1 MREFYLI
8 NKLNE
13 KWNLNQ
19 TDSFFHD
26 PAGLGQEHKVKYE
39 QIGNSFQKSEDYLKQ
54 KSISG
59 KIKFSGYEVFEVFSK
74 FIQYKPLVLEY
85 SSNSTYHIDVSIDKI
100 EKKELETLGLV
111 AEIQM
116 KSLGT
121 FYKKIEKKNEE
132 TNIGKRY
139 GYKYNYT
146 YSDTSIGIV
155 EIESDSTLLS
165 KTKITLLG
173 PCINP
178 AWKHHVNGIMVEEG
192 KLNCSIAAGHR
203 AIIDSIVFP
212 YEIAE
217 YDERGSYIKDLYQQS
232 DFATKRFIN
241 LQCGKNRISVS
252 QEGSGKIIFF
262 VEGRIEY
269 ESI

>member
-13 KWNLNQ
+13 KWNLNK

-26 PAGLGQEHKVKYE
+26 PVGLGQEHKVKYE
-39 QIGNSFQKSEDYLKQ
+39 QIGTSFQKTEDFLKQ
-54 KSISG
+54 KIISG
-59 KIKFSGYEVFEVFSK
+59 KIKFSGYEAFEKFSK
-74 FIQYKPLVLEY
+74 FIQYKPLILEY
-85 SSNSTYHIDVSIDKI
+85 SSSDMYHIDVSIDKI
-100 EKKELETLGLV
+100 EKKELETLGLI

-121 FYKKIEKKNEE
+121 FYKKIEKQNVE

-139 GYKYNYT
+139 DYKYKYT
-146 YSDTSIGIV
+146 YSDTSIGVV
-155 EIESDSTLLS
+155 EIDSDSTLLS
-165 KTKITLLG
+165 KTKITILG

-178 AWKHHVNGIMVEEG
+178 TWKHNLNGLIVADG
-192 KLNCSIAAGHR
+192 RINSSIAAGHR
-203 AIIDSIVFP
+203 AVIDSIIFP

-217 YDERGSYIKDLYQQS
+217 YDENGRYLRDLYQMS
-232 DFATKRFIN
+232 DFSTKRFIN

-252 QEGSGKIIFF
+252 QEGSGKINFF
-262 VEGRIEY
+262 IEGRIEY
-269 ESI
+269 ESV